1 MARTRTRTRQKKAAG
16 TALTGAPAVILID
29 PQLGENIGMVAR
41 AMLNFGLSDLRLVR
55 PRDPWPNAKAIKVAA
70 GADVVLEGARLYD
83 TTERAVADLN
93 RIAAATARLRD
104 MTKPVMTPGEAACAM
119 GAEGAGRWGILFGPE
134 DAGLNND
141 DLALAEVAVHVAA
154 NPAFLSLNLAQ
165 AVLLLGYEW
174 YREAHRAAP
183 PAPPG
188 DMRKDTEPARQEDIV
203 GFYRHLESE
212 LDACGFLHVGEKR
225 PRMVRNIRN
234 IFNRISLTDQEVRTL
249 RGIVTCLAEK
259 RKRPD

>member
-1 MARTRTRTRQKKAAG
+1 MARTRTRKQD
-16 TALTGAPAVILID
+16 ALDHAPAGAPSVILID

-55 PRDPWPNAKAIKVAA
+55 PRDRWPSAMAINAAA
-70 GADVVLEGARLYD
+70 GADVVLERARLYD

-104 MTKPVMTPGEAACAM
+104 MTKPVMTPGEAASAM

-134 DAGLNND
+134 DAGLTND

-165 AVLLLGYEW
+165 AVLVLGYEW

-188 DMRKDTEPARQEDIV
+188 HLRKDAEPAHQEDILL
-203 GFYRHLESE
+203 FYRHLESE
-212 LDACGFLHVGEKR
+212 LDACGFLRVGEKR

-234 IFNRISLTDQEVRTL
+234 IFNRAQLTDQEVRTV

>member
-1 MARTRTRTRQKKAAG
+1 MARTRTGKQDARG
-16 TALTGAPAVILID
+16 SALTGAPAVILVD
-29 PQLGENIGMVAR
+29 PQMGENIGMVAR

-55 PRDPWPNAKAIKVAA
+55 PRDGWPNAMAINTAA

-93 RIAAATARLRD
+93 RLAAATARLRD

-119 GAEGAGRWGILFGPE
+119 TAEGAGRWGILFGPE
-134 DAGLNND
+134 DAGLTND
-141 DLALAEVAVHVAA
+141 DLALAEVLVHVAA

-165 AVLLLGYEW
+165 AVLVLGYEW
-174 YREAHRAAP
+174 YREANRTAP

-188 DMRKDTEPARQEDIV
+188 HRRKDAEPARQEDILL
-203 GFYRHLESE
+203 FYRHLESE
-212 LDACGFLHVGEKR
+212 LDACGFLRVGEKR

-234 IFNRISLTDQEVRTL
+234 IFNRARLTDQEVRTL

-259 RKRPD
+259 RKRPG